1 MHIRVKTKAI
11 ITLACASLLLLFQIS
26 AATDATAI
34 RLAVD
39 TRNPNQDGLL
49 VLYGA
54 ASRGGEIG
62 LPVAAGDINGDGR
75 ADVVFC
81 EMYAS
86 SPDGRRNNGQV
97 NVYLSDGADTGVVN
111 AASHPASIFSLIG
124 RSSGDLLGS
133 AVAVGD
139 VNGDGTGDLVVSASL
154 NDGPDGSRT
163 NAGAVYV
170 VPGSKSFSAITDLQ
184 TLDGL
189 PPSGI
194 TVIYGPQQDGRFG
207 IWVDTGDVDG
217 DGIPDIVV
225 GMDQLN
231 ADTRQHI
238 GGAYIIFGSTSLPQ
252 VIDLA
257 SPPAGVRTTRIN
269 GVSGEDHWGA
279 ALSVGDINN
288 DGIADVAISAALF
301 RDSASYISPDDQSD
315 GHADEAASDGG
326 LRFHC
331 GEVYV
336 LYGSKNWPAAIDLR
350 TPPDN
355 ATHIIGAN
363 EQDRLGSQLFSADL
377 NGDGKNDLIIGAL
390 QALAPDS
397 MGRTG
402 AVYVVYGSDKL
413 PGSTIDMLSPASS
426 GQYVATIYGENNL
439 DCTGDSVRAYDINGD
454 GMAELFVGSPEN
466 GFTLNGEL
474 REGAGDT
481 KIILGQQ
488 AFLPQ
493 VVKLYDPPADLPV
506 FRLAGAYGDAQALDG
521 GNEFSYRLTGAD
533 VDGDGYLDY
542 VVNAMHGDGLANSI
556 VHAGNVYIFSGKKLS
571 ARIGLSTEQS
581 AAPAIT
587 TATLSVGG
595 QPTQQAP
602 AGQSG
607 VAIAINGSGFR
618 SNPQVLANGALVI
631 SHQLSGSSLSV
642 QLDENPGVRNTAGP
656 LVITTRNTNPPSPV
670 SNAVT
675 AGVLTGPQI
684 SSVGV
689 KMKQSGVLILKING
703 SGFSADVTV
712 SAVDSSG
719 QALQVRSVNL
729 IDSSSLKAKV
739 SPGAASGATL
749 HIRVL
754 LPSGVQSNEVDTNVP

>member
-1 MHIRVKTKAI
+1 MYIWINKRAI
-11 ITLACASLLLLFQIS
+11 ITLACASLLLFFQLS
-26 AATDATAI
+26 ASTDATAI

-39 TRNPNQDGLL
+39 TKNPSQDGLL

-54 ASRGGEIG
+54 ATRGGDIG

-75 ADVVFC
+75 ADVAFC

-86 SPDGRRNNGQV
+86 SPDGRQNNGQV
-97 NVYLSDGADTGVVN
+97 NVYLSDGTDTGSVD
-111 AASHPASIFSLIG
+111 AAKHPPTIFSLIG

-139 VNGDGTGDLVVSASL
+139 VNGDGMGDLIVSASL

-163 NAGAVYV
+163 NAGAVYL
-170 VPGSKSFSAITDLQ
+170 VPGSKGFSPTIDLQ
-184 TLDGL
+184 TLDGT
-189 PPSGI
+189 PPAGI
-194 TVIYGPQQDGRFG
+194 KVIYGPQQDGRFG
-207 IWVDTGDVDG
+207 IWVDVGDVDG
-217 DGIPDIVV
+217 DGIADIVV
-225 GMDQLN
+225 GIDQLN

-257 SPPAGVRTTRIN
+257 SPPAGVRMTKIT
-269 GVSGEDHWGA
+269 GVATEDHWGA

-301 RDSASYISPDDQSD
+301 RDSASYISPADQTD

-326 LRFHC
+326 QRFHC

-336 LYGSKNWPAAIDLR
+336 LYGSKNWPSAIDLR
-350 TPPDN
+350 TPPAN
-355 ATHIIGAN
+355 ATHVIGAN
-363 EQDRLGSQLFSADL
+363 ELDRLGSQLFSADL
-377 NGDGKNDLIIGAL
+377 NGDGKKDLIIGAL

-402 AVYVVYGSDKL
+402 AVYVVYGSDSL

-426 GQYVATIYGENNL
+426 GQYISAVYGENNL

-466 GFTLNGEL
+466 SFTINGEL
-474 REGAGDT
+474 RQGAGDT
-481 KIILGQQ
+481 KIIPGQS

-493 VVKLYDPPADLPV
+493 VVKLYDPPAGLPV

-521 GNEFSYRLTGAD
+521 GNEFSYRLTGGD

-542 VVNAMHGDGLANSI
+542 VVNAMHGDGLNNSI
-556 VHAGNVYIFSGKKLS
+556 VHAGNVYVFSGKKLS
-571 ARIGLSTEQS
+571 ALIGLATDQS
-581 AAPAIT
+581 AAPTIT
-587 TATLSVGG
+587 TATLTVGG
-595 QPTQQAP
+595 QPSQQAP
-602 AGQSG
+602 AGQTG
-607 VAIAINGSGFR
+607 IAIAVNGSGFR
-618 SNPQVLANGALVI
+618 TGAQVLVNGALVI
-631 SHQLSGSSLSV
+631 SQHLSPSSISV
-642 QLDENPGVRNTAGP
+642 QLDQNTVIRNTAGP
-656 LVITTRNTNPPSPV
+656 LVITAKNTNPPSPV

-684 SSVGV
+684 SSANVR
-689 KMKQSGVLILKING
+689 MKPSGVLILKING
-703 SGFSADVTV
+703 SGFSADVMV
-712 SAVDSSG
+712 SAADSTG
-719 QALQVRSVNL
+719 QSLQVRSVSF
-729 IDSSSLKAKV
+729 IDTGFLKAKV

-754 LPSGVQSNEVDTNVP
+754 LPSGVQSNEVASTVP

>member
-1 MHIRVKTKAI
+1 MHISIKTRAI

-26 AATDATAI
+26 AATDATGI

-54 ASRGGEIG
+54 ATRGGDIG
-62 LPVAAGDINGDGR
+62 LPVGAGDINGDGR
-75 ADVVFC
+75 ADVTFC

-97 NVYLSDGADTGVVN
+97 NVYLSDGTDTGVVD
-111 AASHPASIFSLIG
+111 AAKHPASIFSIIG

-133 AVAVGD
+133 AVALGD
-139 VNGDGTGDLVVSASL
+139 VNGDGIGDLVVTASL

-170 VPGSKSFSAITDLQ
+170 VSGSKSFSPTTDLQ

-217 DGIPDIVV
+217 DGIADIVV

-231 ADTRQHI
+231 AGTRQHI
-238 GGAYIIFGSTSLPQ
+238 GGAYIIFGSTSLPR

-257 SPPAGVRTTRIN
+257 SPPAGVRTTRIT
-269 GVSGEDHWGA
+269 GVSDEDHWGA

-301 RDSASYISPDDQSD
+301 RDSASYISPDDQSH
-315 GHADEAASDGG
+315 GHDDEAASDGG

-336 LYGSKNWPAAIDLR
+336 LYGTRNWPSAIDLR
-350 TPPDN
+350 TPPAN
-355 ATHIIGAN
+355 STHVIGAH
-363 EQDRLGSQLFSADL
+363 EEDRLGSQLFSADL
-377 NGDGKNDLIIGAL
+377 NGDGKKDLIIGAL
-390 QALAPDS
+390 QALAPDL

-402 AVYVVYGSDKL
+402 AVYAVYGSDKL
-413 PGSTIDMLSPASS
+413 PGATIDMLSPASS
-426 GQYVATIYGENNL
+426 GQYIATVYGENNL
-439 DCTGDSVRAYDINGD
+439 DCAGDSVRAYDINGD

-466 GFTLNGEL
+466 AFTINGEF

-493 VVKLYDPPADLPV
+493 VVKLYDPPAGLPV

-542 VVNAMHGDGLANSI
+542 VVNAMHGDGFANSI

-571 ARIGLSTEQS
+571 ALIGLSTNQS
-581 AAPAIT
+581 ATPTIT
-587 TATLSVGG
+587 TATLLVGG
-595 QPTQQAP
+595 QPAQQAA
-602 AGQSG
+602 AGQTG
-607 VAIAINGSGFR
+607 VAVAISGSGFGT
-618 SNPQVLANGALVI
+618 NPQVLINGTPVV
-631 SHQLSGSSLSV
+631 SHQLAPSSLSA

-656 LVITTRNTNPPSPV
+656 LVITTRNTNPLSPV

-675 AGVLTGPQI
+675 AGVLSGPQI

-689 KMKQSGVLILKING
+689 KMKPSGVLILKING
-703 SGFSADVTV
+703 SDFSADLTV
-712 SAVDSSG
+712 SATDSTG
-719 QALQVRSVNL
+719 QTLQVRSVSF
-729 IDSSSLKAKV
+729 IDAGSLKAKL
-739 SPGAASGATL
+739 SPGAASGAIL

-754 LPSGVQSNEVDTNVP
+754 LPSGVQSNEVDATVP